1 MRNRTARRLRLAAPL
16 GALTLV
22 ASLQAA
28 GRPSFDC
35 GRASTWTERTICN
48 DDALAAADREMSA
61 AFSRRRASVND
72 DGQRRH
78 LLAEQRRW
86 LGRRDECRTAPAPTS
101 CLAQRYVERI
111 GTVGG
116 RHEPSAPPA
125 AVESPTPAEA
135 PPGEPR
141 SGAAGAWAV
150 CHTGGEDAADG
161 LCLDR
166 LLAAATTAF
175 GDAEAAMLK
184 RLAGADGT
192 PPNAA
197 AAEAFRASQDAFLRF
212 RDATC
217 RWRGAAAAHGTES
230 VRQACLVDYTRART
244 AEISAA
250 RR

>member
-1 MRNRTARRLRLAAPL
+1 MRNRTARLLPLAAPL
-16 GALTLV
+16 GALALA
-22 ASLQAA
+22 ASLPAA

-35 GRASTWTERTICN
+35 GRASTWAERTICN
-48 DDALAAADREMSA
+48 DDALADADREMSA
-61 AFSRRRASVND
+61 AFSRRRAALAD
-72 DGQRRH
+72 GGQRRH
-78 LLAEQRRW
+78 LLTEQRQW
-86 LGRRDECRTAPAPTS
+86 LGRRDECRTAPAPTA
-101 CLAQRYVERI
+101 CLEQQYEERI
-111 GTVGG
+111 EALGG
-116 RHEPSAPPA
+116 RHDPAPPRA
-125 AVESPTPAEA
+125 ASGAPALAEA
-135 PPGEPR
+135 PPAEPR
-141 SGAAGAWAV
+141 PGAVGAWAE
-150 CHTGGEDAADG
+150 CHAGDAAGADG

-166 LLAAATTAF
+166 LLAAATAAF
-175 GDAEAAMLK
+175 GDAEAATLK